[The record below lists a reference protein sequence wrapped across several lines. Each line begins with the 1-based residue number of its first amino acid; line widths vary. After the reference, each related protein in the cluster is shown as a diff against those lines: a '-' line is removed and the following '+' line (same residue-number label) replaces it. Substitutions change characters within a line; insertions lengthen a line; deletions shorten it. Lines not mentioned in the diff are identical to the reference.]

1 MIKVAI
7 CDDEK
12 RILEDMSGKVHELI
26 PDAEVKLYSDGNSLI
41 KDIESD
47 SESHQF
53 SVILLDIDMPEING
67 LDVAGAIQK
76 LPVNPLI
83 IFVTSHDE
91 LVYDS
96 LQLHPFGFVR
106 KTYID
111 KELKK
116 VLEDAVEEIS
126 SRDKH
131 FFFHTVAGD
140 TRLKLDEILYF
151 EAEGNYIRIVTE
163 SDEYK
168 FRETMQ
174 ALESSLKGDG
184 FIRVHKGFL
193 VNQEAVKIINS
204 DKLILND
211 NTEIP
216 FGRSFQE
223 NARKTLMRG
232 MLR

>member
-1 MIKVAI
+1 MFRIAI
-7 CDDEK
+7 CDDEN
-12 RILEDMSGKVHELI
+12 RILEDLSRMVLELI
-26 PDAEVKLYSDGNSLI
+26 PDADISAFGEGRALIDGAD
-41 KDIESD
+41 KAGYD
-47 SESHQF
+47 
-53 SVILLDIDMPEING
+53 VVLLDIDMPDLNG
-67 LDVAGAIQK
+67 LEVAAFFQADDRK
-76 LPVNPLI
+76 PLI

-106 KTYID
+106 KSYLD

-116 VLEDAVEEIS
+116 VLEDAVEEVS

-131 FFFHTVAGD
+131 FFFHTASGD
-140 TRLKLDEILYF
+140 IKLQMDDILYF
-151 EAEGNYIRIVTE
+151 EAEGNYIKIKTG
-163 SDEYK
+163 SDEFR

-174 ALESSLKGDG
+174 ALEISLKSDG

-216 FGRSFQE
+216 FGRSYQE
-223 NARKTLMRG
+223 NARKMLMRG

>member
-1 MIKVAI
+1 MIRIAI
-7 CDDEK
+7 CDDEN
-12 RILEDMSGKVHELI
+12 RILEDLSRMVLELI
-26 PDAEVKLYSDGNSLI
+26 PDADVSAFGEGRALIDGAD
-41 KDIESD
+41 KAGYD
-47 SESHQF
+47 
-53 SVILLDIDMPEING
+53 VALLDIDMPDLNG
-67 LDVAGAIQK
+67 LEVALSFQAADRK
-76 LPVNPLI
+76 PLI

-106 KTYID
+106 KSYLD

-116 VLEDAVEEIS
+116 VLEDAVEEVS

-131 FFFHTVAGD
+131 FFFHTASGD
-140 TRLKLDEILYF
+140 IKLQLDDILYF
-151 EAEGNYIRIVTE
+151 ESEGNYIKIKTG
-163 SDEYK
+163 SDEFR

-174 ALESSLKGDG
+174 ALEMSLKSDG

-204 DKLILND
+204 DKLVLND

-216 FGRSFQE
+216 FGRSYQE
-223 NARKTLMRG
+223 NARKMLMRG

>member
-1 MIKVAI
+1 MIRIAI
-7 CDDEK
+7 CDDEN
-12 RILEDMSGKVHELI
+12 RILEDLSRMVLELI
-26 PDAEVKLYSDGNSLI
+26 PDADVSAFGEGRALI
-41 KDIESD
+41 D
-47 SESHQF
+47 SADKAGYD
-53 SVILLDIDMPEING
+53 VVLLDIDMPDLNG
-67 LDVAGAIQK
+67 LEVALSFQAADRK
-76 LPVNPLI
+76 PLI

-106 KTYID
+106 KSYLD

-116 VLEDAVEEIS
+116 VLEDAVEEVS

-131 FFFHTVAGD
+131 FFFHTASGD
-140 TRLKLDEILYF
+140 IKLQLDDILYF
-151 EAEGNYIRIVTE
+151 ESEGNYIKIKTG
-163 SDEYK
+163 SDEFR

-174 ALESSLKGDG
+174 ALEMSLKSDG

-204 DKLILND
+204 DKLVLND

-216 FGRSFQE
+216 FGRSYQE
-223 NARKTLMRG
+223 NARKMLMRG

>member
-1 MIKVAI
+1 
-7 CDDEK
+7 
-12 RILEDMSGKVHELI
+12 MSFQAADRK
-26 PDAEVKLYSDGNSLI
+26 
-41 KDIESD
+41 
-47 SESHQF
+47 
-53 SVILLDIDMPEING
+53 
-67 LDVAGAIQK
+67 
-76 LPVNPLI
+76 PLI

-106 KTYID
+106 KSYLD

-116 VLEDAVEEIS
+116 VLEDAVEEVS

-131 FFFHTVAGD
+131 FFFHTASGD
-140 TRLKLDEILYF
+140 IKLQLDDILYF
-151 EAEGNYIRIVTE
+151 ESEGNYIKIKTG
-163 SDEYK
+163 SDEFR

-174 ALESSLKGDG
+174 ALEMSLKSDG

-204 DKLILND
+204 DKLVLND

-216 FGRSFQE
+216 FGRSYQE
-223 NARKTLMRG
+223 NARKMLMRG

>member
-1 MIKVAI
+1 MFRIAI
-7 CDDEK
+7 CDDEN
-12 RILEDMSGKVHELI
+12 RILEDLSRMVLELI
-26 PDAEVKLYSDGNSLI
+26 PDADISAFGEGRAL
-41 KDIESD
+41 IESAD
-47 SESHQF
+47 KAGYD
-53 SVILLDIDMPEING
+53 VVLLDIDMPDLNG
-67 LDVAGAIQK
+67 LEVALSFQAADRK
-76 LPVNPLI
+76 PLI

-106 KTYID
+106 KSYLD

-116 VLEDAVEEIS
+116 VLEDAVEEVS

-131 FFFHTVAGD
+131 FFFHTASGD
-140 TRLKLDEILYF
+140 IKLQMDDILYF
-151 EAEGNYIRIVTE
+151 EAEGNYIKIKTG
-163 SDEYK
+163 SDEFR

-174 ALESSLKGDG
+174 ALEMSLKSDG

-204 DKLILND
+204 DKLVLND

-216 FGRSFQE
+216 FGRSYQE
-223 NARKTLMRG
+223 NARKMLMRG

>member
-1 MIKVAI
+1 MIRIAI
-7 CDDEK
+7 CDDEN
-12 RILEDMSGKVHELI
+12 RILEDLSRMVLELI
-26 PDAEVKLYSDGNSLI
+26 PDADVSAFGEGRALI
-41 KDIESD
+41 D
-47 SESHQF
+47 SADKAGYD
-53 SVILLDIDMPEING
+53 VVLLDIDMPDLNG
-67 LDVAGAIQK
+67 LEVALSFQAADRK
-76 LPVNPLI
+76 PLI

-106 KTYID
+106 KSYLD

-116 VLEDAVEEIS
+116 VLEDAVEEVS
-126 SRDKH
+126 SRDKY
-131 FFFHTVAGD
+131 FFFHTASGD
-140 TRLKLDEILYF
+140 IKLQLDDILYF
-151 EAEGNYIRIVTE
+151 ESEGNYIKIKTG
-163 SDEYK
+163 SDEFR

-174 ALESSLKGDG
+174 ALEMSLKSDG

-204 DKLILND
+204 DKLVLND

-216 FGRSFQE
+216 FGRSYQE
-223 NARKTLMRG
+223 NARKMLMRG

>member
-1 MIKVAI
+1 MIRIAI
-7 CDDEK
+7 CDDEN
-12 RILEDMSGKVHELI
+12 RILEDLSRMVLELI
-26 PDAEVKLYSDGNSLI
+26 PDADVSAFGEGRALI
-41 KDIESD
+41 D
-47 SESHQF
+47 SADKAGYD
-53 SVILLDIDMPEING
+53 VVLLDIDMPDLNG
-67 LDVAGAIQK
+67 LEVALSFQAADRK
-76 LPVNPLI
+76 PLI

-106 KTYID
+106 KSYLD

-116 VLEDAVEEIS
+116 VLEDAVEEVS

-131 FFFHTVAGD
+131 FFFHTASGD
-140 TRLKLDEILYF
+140 IKLQLDDILYF
-151 EAEGNYIRIVTE
+151 ESEGNYIKVKTG
-163 SDEYK
+163 SDEFR

-174 ALESSLKGDG
+174 ALEMSLKSDG

-204 DKLILND
+204 DKLVLND

-216 FGRSFQE
+216 FGRSYQE
-223 NARKTLMRG
+223 NARKMLMRG

>member
-1 MIKVAI
+1 MFRIAI
-7 CDDEK
+7 CDDEN
-12 RILEDMSGKVHELI
+12 RILEDLSRMVLKLI
-26 PDAEVKLYSDGNSLI
+26 PDADVSAFGEGRALIDGAD
-41 KDIESD
+41 KAGYD
-47 SESHQF
+47 
-53 SVILLDIDMPEING
+53 VVLLDIDMPDLNG
-67 LDVAGAIQK
+67 LEVAAFFQAADRK
-76 LPVNPLI
+76 PLI

-106 KTYID
+106 KSYLD

-116 VLEDAVEEIS
+116 VLEDAVEEVS

-131 FFFHTVAGD
+131 FFFHTASGD
-140 TRLKLDEILYF
+140 IKLQMDDILYF
-151 EAEGNYIRIVTE
+151 EAEGNYIKIKTG
-163 SDEYK
+163 SDEFR

-174 ALESSLKGDG
+174 ALEMSLKSDG

-204 DKLILND
+204 DKLVLND

-216 FGRSFQE
+216 FGRSYQE
-223 NARKTLMRG
+223 NARKMLMRG

>member
-1 MIKVAI
+1 MIRIAI
-7 CDDEK
+7 CDDEN
-12 RILEDMSGKVHELI
+12 RILEDLSRMVLELI
-26 PDAEVKLYSDGNSLI
+26 PDADISAFGEGRALI
-41 KDIESD
+41 D
-47 SESHQF
+47 SADKAGYD
-53 SVILLDIDMPEING
+53 VVLLDIDMPDLNG
-67 LDVAGAIQK
+67 LEVALSFQAADRK
-76 LPVNPLI
+76 PLI

-106 KTYID
+106 KSYLD

-116 VLEDAVEEIS
+116 VLEDAVEEVS

-131 FFFHTVAGD
+131 FFFHTASGD
-140 TRLKLDEILYF
+140 IKLQMDDILYF
-151 EAEGNYIRIVTE
+151 EAEGNYIKIKTG
-163 SDEYK
+163 SDEFR

-174 ALESSLKGDG
+174 ALEMSLKSDG

-204 DKLILND
+204 DKLVLND

-216 FGRSFQE
+216 FGRSYQE
-223 NARKTLMRG
+223 NARKMLMRG

>member
-1 MIKVAI
+1 MFRIAI
-7 CDDEK
+7 CDDEN
-12 RILEDMSGKVHELI
+12 RILEDLSRMVLELI
-26 PDAEVKLYSDGNSLI
+26 PDADVSAFGEGRAL
-41 KDIESD
+41 IESAGKAGYD
-47 SESHQF
+47 
-53 SVILLDIDMPEING
+53 VVLLDIDMPDLNG
-67 LDVAGAIQK
+67 LEVAAFFQVADRK
-76 LPVNPLI
+76 PLI

-106 KTYID
+106 KSYLD

-116 VLEDAVEEIS
+116 VLEDAVEEVS

-131 FFFHTVAGD
+131 FFFHTASGD
-140 TRLKLDEILYF
+140 IKLQMDDILYF
-151 EAEGNYIRIVTE
+151 EAEGNYIKIKTG
-163 SDEYK
+163 SDEFR

-174 ALESSLKGDG
+174 ALEMSLKSDG

-204 DKLILND
+204 DKLVLND

-216 FGRSFQE
+216 FGRSYQE
-223 NARKTLMRG
+223 NARKMLMRG

>member
-1 MIKVAI
+1 MIRIAI
-7 CDDEK
+7 CDDEN
-12 RILEDMSGKVHELI
+12 RILEDLSQMVLELI
-26 PDAEVKLYSDGNSLI
+26 PDADISAFGEGRAL
-41 KDIESD
+41 IESAGKAGYD
-47 SESHQF
+47 
-53 SVILLDIDMPEING
+53 VVLLDIDMPDLNG
-67 LDVAGAIQK
+67 LEVAAFFQAADRK
-76 LPVNPLI
+76 PLI

-106 KTYID
+106 KSYLD

-116 VLEDAVEEIS
+116 VLEDAVEEVS

-131 FFFHTVAGD
+131 FFFHTASGD
-140 TRLKLDEILYF
+140 IKLQMDDILYF
-151 EAEGNYIRIVTE
+151 EAEGNYIKIKTG
-163 SDEYK
+163 SDEFR

-174 ALESSLKGDG
+174 ALEISLKSDG

-204 DKLILND
+204 DKLVLND

-216 FGRSFQE
+216 FGRSYQE
-223 NARKTLMRG
+223 NARKMLMRG

>member
-1 MIKVAI
+1 MFRIAI
-7 CDDEK
+7 CDDEN
-12 RILEDMSGKVHELI
+12 RILEDLSRMVLELI
-26 PDAEVKLYSDGNSLI
+26 PDADVSAFGEGRAL
-41 KDIESD
+41 IESAGKAGYD
-47 SESHQF
+47 
-53 SVILLDIDMPEING
+53 VVLLDIDMPDLNG
-67 LDVAGAIQK
+67 LEVAAFFQAADRK
-76 LPVNPLI
+76 PLI

-106 KTYID
+106 KSYLD

-116 VLEDAVEEIS
+116 VLEDAVEEVS

-131 FFFHTVAGD
+131 FFFHTASGD
-140 TRLKLDEILYF
+140 IKLQMDDILYF
-151 EAEGNYIRIVTE
+151 EAEGNYIKIKTG
-163 SDEYK
+163 SDEFR

-174 ALESSLKGDG
+174 ALEMSLKSDG

-204 DKLILND
+204 DKLVLND

-216 FGRSFQE
+216 FGRSYQE
-223 NARKTLMRG
+223 NARKMLMRG

>member
-1 MIKVAI
+1 MFRIAI
-7 CDDEK
+7 CDDEN
-12 RILEDMSGKVHELI
+12 RILEDLSRMVLELI
-26 PDAEVKLYSDGNSLI
+26 PDADVSAFGEGRALIDGAD
-41 KDIESD
+41 KAGYD
-47 SESHQF
+47 
-53 SVILLDIDMPEING
+53 VVLLDIDMPDLNG
-67 LDVAGAIQK
+67 LEVALSFQAADRK
-76 LPVNPLI
+76 PLI

-106 KTYID
+106 KSYLD

-116 VLEDAVEEIS
+116 VLEDAVEEVS

-131 FFFHTVAGD
+131 FFFHTASGD
-140 TRLKLDEILYF
+140 IKLQLDDILYF
-151 EAEGNYIRIVTE
+151 ESEGNYIKIKTG
-163 SDEYK
+163 SDEFR

-174 ALESSLKGDG
+174 ALEMSLKSDG

-204 DKLILND
+204 DKLVLND

-216 FGRSFQE
+216 FGRSYQE
-223 NARKTLMRG
+223 NARKMLMRG

>member
-1 MIKVAI
+1 MFRIAI
-7 CDDEK
+7 CDDEN
-12 RILEDMSGKVHELI
+12 RILEDLSQMVLELI
-26 PDAEVKLYSDGNSLI
+26 PDADISAFGEGRAL
-41 KDIESD
+41 IESAGKAGYD
-47 SESHQF
+47 
-53 SVILLDIDMPEING
+53 VVLLDIDMPDLNG
-67 LDVAGAIQK
+67 LEVAAFFQAADRK
-76 LPVNPLI
+76 PLI

-106 KTYID
+106 KSYLD

-116 VLEDAVEEIS
+116 VLEDAVEEVS

-131 FFFHTVAGD
+131 FFFHTASGD
-140 TRLKLDEILYF
+140 IKLQMDDILYF
-151 EAEGNYIRIVTE
+151 EAEGNYIKIKTG
-163 SDEYK
+163 SDEYR

-174 ALESSLKGDG
+174 ALEMSLKSDG

-216 FGRSFQE
+216 FGRSYQE
-223 NARKTLMRG
+223 NARKMLMRG

>member
-1 MIKVAI
+1 MFRIAI
-7 CDDEK
+7 CDDEN
-12 RILEDMSGKVHELI
+12 RILEDLSRMVLELI
-26 PDAEVKLYSDGNSLI
+26 PDADVSAFGEGRAL
-41 KDIESD
+41 IESAGKAGYD
-47 SESHQF
+47 
-53 SVILLDIDMPEING
+53 VVLLDIDMPDLNG
-67 LDVAGAIQK
+67 LEVAAFFQAADRK
-76 LPVNPLI
+76 PLI

-106 KTYID
+106 KSYLD

-116 VLEDAVEEIS
+116 VLEDAVEEVS

-131 FFFHTVAGD
+131 FFFHTTSGD
-140 TRLKLDEILYF
+140 IKLQLDDILYF
-151 EAEGNYIRIVTE
+151 EAEGNYIKIKTG
-163 SDEYK
+163 SDEFR

-174 ALESSLKGDG
+174 ALEMSLKSDG

-204 DKLILND
+204 DKLVLND

-216 FGRSFQE
+216 FGRSYQE
-223 NARKTLMRG
+223 NARKMLMRG

>member
-1 MIKVAI
+1 MRIAI
-7 CDDEK
+7 CDDEN
-12 RILEDMSGKVHELI
+12 RILEDLSRMVLELI
-26 PDAEVKLYSDGNSLI
+26 PDADVSSFGEGRALIDGAD
-41 KDIESD
+41 KEGFD
-47 SESHQF
+47 
-53 SVILLDIDMPEING
+53 VVLLDIDMPDLNG
-67 LDVAGAIQK
+67 LEVAAFFQATDRK
-76 LPVNPLI
+76 PLI

-106 KTYID
+106 KSYLD

-116 VLEDAVEEIS
+116 VLEDAVEEVY

-131 FFFHTVAGD
+131 FLFHTASGD
-140 TRLKLDEILYF
+140 IKLQMDDILYF
-151 EAEGNYIRIVTE
+151 EAEGNYIKIKTGSE
-163 SDEYK
+163 EYR

-174 ALESSLKGDG
+174 ALEMSLKSNG

-216 FGRSFQE
+216 FGRSYQE
-223 NARKTLMRG
+223 NARKMLMRG

>member
-1 MIKVAI
+1 MFRIAI
-7 CDDEK
+7 CDDEN
-12 RILEDMSGKVHELI
+12 RILEDLSRMVLELI
-26 PDAEVKLYSDGNSLI
+26 PDADVSAFGEGRALIDGAD
-41 KDIESD
+41 KAGYD
-47 SESHQF
+47 
-53 SVILLDIDMPEING
+53 VVLLDIDMPDLNG
-67 LDVAGAIQK
+67 LEVAAFFQAADRK
-76 LPVNPLI
+76 PLI

-106 KTYID
+106 KSYLD

-116 VLEDAVEEIS
+116 VLEDAVEEVS

-131 FFFHTVAGD
+131 FFFHTASGD
-140 TRLKLDEILYF
+140 IKLQMDDILYF
-151 EAEGNYIRIVTE
+151 EAEGNYIKIKTG
-163 SDEYK
+163 SDEFR

-174 ALESSLKGDG
+174 ALEISLKSDG

-204 DKLILND
+204 DKLVLND

-216 FGRSFQE
+216 FGRSYQE
-223 NARKTLMRG
+223 NARKMLMRG

>member
-1 MIKVAI
+1 MFRIAI
-7 CDDEK
+7 CDDEN
-12 RILEDMSGKVHELI
+12 RILEDLSRMVLELI
-26 PDAEVKLYSDGNSLI
+26 PDADVSAFDEGRALIDGAD
-41 KDIESD
+41 KAGYD
-47 SESHQF
+47 
-53 SVILLDIDMPEING
+53 VVLLDIDMPDLNG
-67 LDVAGAIQK
+67 LEVAAFFQAADRK
-76 LPVNPLI
+76 PLI

-106 KTYID
+106 KSYLD

-116 VLEDAVEEIS
+116 VLEDAVEEVS

-131 FFFHTVAGD
+131 FFFHTASGD
-140 TRLKLDEILYF
+140 IKLQMDDILYF
-151 EAEGNYIRIVTE
+151 EAEGNYIKIKTG
-163 SDEYK
+163 SDEFR

-174 ALESSLKGDG
+174 ALEISLKSDG

-204 DKLILND
+204 DKLVLND

-216 FGRSFQE
+216 FGRSYQE
-223 NARKTLMRG
+223 NARKMLMRG

>member
-1 MIKVAI
+1 MIRIAI
-7 CDDEK
+7 CDDEN
-12 RILEDMSGKVHELI
+12 RILEDLSRMVLELI
-26 PDAEVKLYSDGNSLI
+26 PDADVSAFGEGRAL
-41 KDIESD
+41 IESAGKAGYD
-47 SESHQF
+47 
-53 SVILLDIDMPEING
+53 VVLLDIDMPDLNG
-67 LDVAGAIQK
+67 LEVAAFFQAADRK
-76 LPVNPLI
+76 PLI

-106 KTYID
+106 KSYLD

-116 VLEDAVEEIS
+116 VLEDAVEEVS

-131 FFFHTVAGD
+131 FFFHTASGD
-140 TRLKLDEILYF
+140 IKLQMDDILYF
-151 EAEGNYIRIVTE
+151 EAEGNYIKIKTG
-163 SDEYK
+163 SDEFR

-174 ALESSLKGDG
+174 ALEMSLKSDG

-204 DKLILND
+204 DKLVLND

-216 FGRSFQE
+216 FGRSYQE
-223 NARKTLMRG
+223 NARKMLMRG

>member
-1 MIKVAI
+1 MIRIAI
-7 CDDEK
+7 CDDEN
-12 RILEDMSGKVHELI
+12 RILEDLSRMVLELI
-26 PDAEVKLYSDGNSLI
+26 PDADVSAFGEGRALI
-41 KDIESD
+41 D
-47 SESHQF
+47 SADKAGYD
-53 SVILLDIDMPEING
+53 VVLLDIDMPDLNG
-67 LDVAGAIQK
+67 LEVALSFQAADRK
-76 LPVNPLI
+76 PLI

-106 KTYID
+106 KSYLD

-116 VLEDAVEEIS
+116 VLEDAVEEVS

-131 FFFHTVAGD
+131 FFFHTASGD
-140 TRLKLDEILYF
+140 IKLQLDDILYF
-151 EAEGNYIRIVTE
+151 ESEGNYTKIKTG
-163 SDEYK
+163 SDEFR

-174 ALESSLKGDG
+174 ALEMSLKSDG

-204 DKLILND
+204 DKLVLND

-216 FGRSFQE
+216 FGRSYQE
-223 NARKTLMRG
+223 NARKMLMRG

>member
-1 MIKVAI
+1 MFRIAI
-7 CDDEK
+7 CDDEN
-12 RILEDMSGKVHELI
+12 RILEDLSQMVLELI
-26 PDAEVKLYSDGNSLI
+26 PDADVSAFGEGRALI
-41 KDIESD
+41 D
-47 SESHQF
+47 SADKAGYD
-53 SVILLDIDMPEING
+53 VALLDIDMPDLNG
-67 LDVAGAIQK
+67 LEVALSFQAADRK
-76 LPVNPLI
+76 PLI

-106 KTYID
+106 KSYLD

-116 VLEDAVEEIS
+116 VLEDAVEEVS

-131 FFFHTVAGD
+131 FFFHTASGD
-140 TRLKLDEILYF
+140 IKLQMDDILYF
-151 EAEGNYIRIVTE
+151 ESEGNYIKIKTG
-163 SDEYK
+163 SDEFR

-174 ALESSLKGDG
+174 ALEISLKSDG

-204 DKLILND
+204 DKLVLND

-216 FGRSFQE
+216 FGRSYQE
-223 NARKTLMRG
+223 NARKMLMRG

>member
-1 MIKVAI
+1 MIRIAI
-7 CDDEK
+7 CDDEN
-12 RILEDMSGKVHELI
+12 RILEDLSQMVLELI
-26 PDAEVKLYSDGNSLI
+26 PDADVSAFGEGRALI
-41 KDIESD
+41 D
-47 SESHQF
+47 SADKAGYD
-53 SVILLDIDMPEING
+53 VVLLDIDMPDLNG
-67 LDVAGAIQK
+67 LEVALSFQAADRK
-76 LPVNPLI
+76 PLI

-106 KTYID
+106 KSYLD

-116 VLEDAVEEIS
+116 VLEDAVEEVS

-131 FFFHTVAGD
+131 FFFHTASGD
-140 TRLKLDEILYF
+140 IKLQMDDILYF
-151 EAEGNYIRIVTE
+151 EAEGNYIKIKTG
-163 SDEYK
+163 SDEFR

-174 ALESSLKGDG
+174 ALEMSLKSDG

-204 DKLILND
+204 DKLVLND

-216 FGRSFQE
+216 FGRSYQE
-223 NARKTLMRG
+223 NARKMLMRG

>member
-1 MIKVAI
+1 MFRIAI
-7 CDDEK
+7 CDDEN
-12 RILEDMSGKVHELI
+12 RILEDLSRMVLELI
-26 PDAEVKLYSDGNSLI
+26 PDADVSAFGEGRALI
-41 KDIESD
+41 D
-47 SESHQF
+47 SADKAGYD
-53 SVILLDIDMPEING
+53 VVLLDIDMPDLNG
-67 LDVAGAIQK
+67 LEVAAFFQVADRK
-76 LPVNPLI
+76 PLI

-106 KTYID
+106 KSYLD

-116 VLEDAVEEIS
+116 VLEDAVEEVS

-131 FFFHTVAGD
+131 FFFHTSSGD
-140 TRLKLDEILYF
+140 IKLQMDDILYF
-151 EAEGNYIRIVTE
+151 EAEGNYIKIKTG
-163 SDEYK
+163 SDEFR

-174 ALESSLKGDG
+174 ALEMSLKSDG

-204 DKLILND
+204 DKLVLND

-216 FGRSFQE
+216 FGRSYQE
-223 NARKTLMRG
+223 NARKMLMRG

>member
-1 MIKVAI
+1 MFRIAI
-7 CDDEK
+7 CDDEN
-12 RILEDMSGKVHELI
+12 RILEDLSRMVLELI
-26 PDAEVKLYSDGNSLI
+26 PDADVSAFDEGRALIDGAD
-41 KDIESD
+41 KARYDV
-47 SESHQF
+47 
-53 SVILLDIDMPEING
+53 VILDIDMPDLNG
-67 LDVAGAIQK
+67 LEVAAFFQVADRK
-76 LPVNPLI
+76 PLI

-106 KTYID
+106 KSYLD

-116 VLEDAVEEIS
+116 VLEDAVEEVS

-131 FFFHTVAGD
+131 FFFHTASGD
-140 TRLKLDEILYF
+140 IKLQMDDILYF
-151 EAEGNYIRIVTE
+151 EAEGNYIKIKTG
-163 SDEYK
+163 SDEFR

-174 ALESSLKGDG
+174 ALEMSLKSAG

-204 DKLILND
+204 DKLVLND

-216 FGRSFQE
+216 FGRSYQE
-223 NARKTLMRG
+223 NARKMLMRG

>member
-1 MIKVAI
+1 MIRIAI
-7 CDDEK
+7 CDDEN
-12 RILEDMSGKVHELI
+12 RILEDLSRMVLELI
-26 PDAEVKLYSDGNSLI
+26 PDADVSAFGEGRALI
-41 KDIESD
+41 D
-47 SESHQF
+47 SADKAGYD
-53 SVILLDIDMPEING
+53 VVLLDIDMPDLNG
-67 LDVAGAIQK
+67 LEVALSFQAADRK
-76 LPVNPLI
+76 PLI

-106 KTYID
+106 KSYLD

-116 VLEDAVEEIS
+116 VLEDAVEEVS

-131 FFFHTVAGD
+131 FFFHTASGD
-140 TRLKLDEILYF
+140 IKLQMDDILYF
-151 EAEGNYIRIVTE
+151 EAEGNYIKIKTG
-163 SDEYK
+163 SDEFR

-174 ALESSLKGDG
+174 ALEMSLKSDG

-204 DKLILND
+204 DKLVLND

-216 FGRSFQE
+216 FGRSYQE
-223 NARKTLMRG
+223 NARKMLMRG

>member
-1 MIKVAI
+1 MFRIAI
-7 CDDEK
+7 CDDEN
-12 RILEDMSGKVHELI
+12 RILEDLSRMVLELI
-26 PDAEVKLYSDGNSLI
+26 PDADVSAFDEGRALIDGAD
-41 KDIESD
+41 KAGYD
-47 SESHQF
+47 
-53 SVILLDIDMPEING
+53 VVLLDIDMPDLNG
-67 LDVAGAIQK
+67 LEVAAFFQAADRK
-76 LPVNPLI
+76 PLI
-83 IFVTSHDE
+83 IFVTGHDE

-106 KTYID
+106 KSYLD

-116 VLEDAVEEIS
+116 VLEDAVEEVS

-131 FFFHTVAGD
+131 FFFHTASGD
-140 TRLKLDEILYF
+140 IKLQMDDILYF
-151 EAEGNYIRIVTE
+151 EAEGNYIKIKTG
-163 SDEYK
+163 SDEFR

-174 ALESSLKGDG
+174 ALEMSLKSDG

-204 DKLILND
+204 DKLVLND

-216 FGRSFQE
+216 FGRSYQE
-223 NARKTLMRG
+223 NARKMLMRG

>member
-1 MIKVAI
+1 MFRIAI
-7 CDDEK
+7 CDDEN
-12 RILEDMSGKVHELI
+12 RILEDLSQMVLELI
-26 PDAEVKLYSDGNSLI
+26 PDADVSAFGEGRAL
-41 KDIESD
+41 IESAGKAGYD
-47 SESHQF
+47 
-53 SVILLDIDMPEING
+53 VVLLDIDMPDLNG
-67 LDVAGAIQK
+67 LEVAAFFQAADRK
-76 LPVNPLI
+76 PLI

-106 KTYID
+106 KSYLD

-116 VLEDAVEEIS
+116 VLEDAVEEVS

-131 FFFHTVAGD
+131 FFFHTASGD
-140 TRLKLDEILYF
+140 IKLQMDDILYF
-151 EAEGNYIRIVTE
+151 EAEGNYIKIKTG
-163 SDEYK
+163 SDEFR

-174 ALESSLKGDG
+174 ALEMSLKSDG

-204 DKLILND
+204 DKLVLND

-216 FGRSFQE
+216 FGRSYQE
-223 NARKTLMRG
+223 NARKMLMRG

>member
-1 MIKVAI
+1 MFRIAI
-7 CDDEK
+7 CDDEN
-12 RILEDMSGKVHELI
+12 RILEDLSRMVLELI
-26 PDAEVKLYSDGNSLI
+26 PDADISAFGKGRALIDGAD
-41 KDIESD
+41 KAGYD
-47 SESHQF
+47 
-53 SVILLDIDMPEING
+53 VVLLDIDMPDLNG
-67 LDVAGAIQK
+67 LEVAAFFQAADRK
-76 LPVNPLI
+76 TLI

-106 KTYID
+106 KSYLD

-116 VLEDAVEEIS
+116 VLEDAVEEVS

-131 FFFHTVAGD
+131 FFFHTASGD
-140 TRLKLDEILYF
+140 IKLQMDDILYF
-151 EAEGNYIRIVTE
+151 EAEGNYIKIKTG
-163 SDEYK
+163 SDEFR

-174 ALESSLKGDG
+174 ALEMSLKSDG

-204 DKLILND
+204 DKLVLND

-216 FGRSFQE
+216 FGRSYQE
-223 NARKTLMRG
+223 NARKMLMRG

>member
-1 MIKVAI
+1 MFRIAI
-7 CDDEK
+7 CDDEN
-12 RILEDMSGKVHELI
+12 RILEDLSQMVLELI
-26 PDAEVKLYSDGNSLI
+26 PDADVSAFGEGRALI
-41 KDIESD
+41 D
-47 SESHQF
+47 SADKAGYD
-53 SVILLDIDMPEING
+53 VVLLDIDMPDLNG
-67 LDVAGAIQK
+67 LEVALSFQAADRK
-76 LPVNPLI
+76 PLI

-106 KTYID
+106 KSYLD

-116 VLEDAVEEIS
+116 VLEDAVEEVS

-131 FFFHTVAGD
+131 FFFHTASGD
-140 TRLKLDEILYF
+140 IKLQLDDILYF
-151 EAEGNYIRIVTE
+151 ESEGNYIKIKTG
-163 SDEYK
+163 SDEFR

-174 ALESSLKGDG
+174 ALEMSLKSDG

-193 VNQEAVKIINS
+193 VNQESVKIINS
-204 DKLILND
+204 DKLVLND

-216 FGRSFQE
+216 FGRSYQE
-223 NARKTLMRG
+223 NARKMLMRG

>member
-1 MIKVAI
+1 MFRIAI
-7 CDDEK
+7 CDDEN
-12 RILEDMSGKVHELI
+12 RILEDLSRMVLELI
-26 PDAEVKLYSDGNSLI
+26 PDADVSAFGEGRAL
-41 KDIESD
+41 IESAGKAGYD
-47 SESHQF
+47 
-53 SVILLDIDMPEING
+53 VVLLDIDMPDLNG
-67 LDVAGAIQK
+67 LEVAAFFQVADRK
-76 LPVNPLI
+76 PLI

-106 KTYID
+106 KSYLD

-116 VLEDAVEEIS
+116 VLEDAVEEVS

-131 FFFHTVAGD
+131 FFFHTASGD
-140 TRLKLDEILYF
+140 IKLQMDDILYF
-151 EAEGNYIRIVTE
+151 EAEGNYIKIKTGSNEFR
-163 SDEYK
+163 

-174 ALESSLKGDG
+174 TLEMSLKSDG

-216 FGRSFQE
+216 FGRSYQE
-223 NARKTLMRG
+223 NARKMLMRG